1 MKTRK
6 TNHNAEAETTTKAIW
21 CKCDLA
27 KMGITPMRVH
37 FEDGPC
43 GATTWSG
50 SPGGSTTC
58 KVTKHHD
65 HCSKCGGVT
74 QIG

>member
-1 MKTRK
+1 MKKIKK
-6 TNHNAEAETTTKAIW
+6 TKPTEW

-37 FEDGPC
+37 FEHHSC
-43 GATTWSG
+43 
-50 SPGGSTTC
+50 GSTFTC
-58 KVTKHHD
+58 KVTKHHY

-74 QIG
+74 QIEGGHHGNL